1 MLYGY
6 RRCSGRYR
14 LHVSESMYL
23 WQPFVKLWL
32 SARLHLSAAIGF
44 GKSAFDYRA
53 NGDPAASA
61 LDLGRRFETVR
72 TAIHASPIHG
82 ASARRSQPNHAQAT
96 DIHHRHGRPPP
107 PQEGQGVGIEH
118 ASGAVPGLPLHPSM
132 HPSWMAAFVLSNSMQ
147 QLKVIPQD
155 EKHPD
160 YRRCRIY
167 R

>member
-14 LHVSESMYL
+14 LHVSESMYR
-23 WQPFVKLWL
+23 WQPFVELWL
-32 SARLHLSAAIGF
+32 SARLHISAASDF
-44 GKSAFDYRA
+44 GKSAFDHRA
-53 NGDPAASA
+53 NGHPTTPA
-61 LDLGRRFETVR
+61 LDLGRRFKIVR
-72 TAIHASPIHG
+72 NAIHASPIHG
-82 ASARRSQPNHAQAT
+82 PPARLPQPDHAQAAN
-96 DIHHRHGRPPP
+96 IHHRHSRHSA
-107 PQEGQGVGIEH
+107 PQEGQGAGLEH

-132 HPSWMAAFVLSNSMQ
+132 RPSWMAAFVLSNSMQ
-147 QLKVIPQD
+147 QLKVTPQN